1 MVVGL
6 GVTGQAV
13 ARFLDARGAMLTL
26 TDRRTDITSEAL
38 PHATLRLG
46 AENPAWLGD
55 AELVVTSPG
64 VPRDSIL
71 LRAAVA
77 ARVPV
82 VSEIELA
89 ARFLTAPIVAIT
101 GTNGKSTV
109 TVMLG
114 GIFRRAGM
122 KTFVGGNL
130 GTPLLDAVGRE
141 LDVAVVEVSSFQL
154 EWVES
159 FKPRVGIYL
168 NLTDDH
174 FDRYRD
180 LDDYGDAKARMFAK
194 QDGADWAILNRD
206 DPRVWRLARELEIQ
220 RPGLRPRLGHRSRN
234 LARRQHAD
242 VRRRPPAR
250 AY

>member
-13 ARFLDARGAMLTL
+13 ARFLGARGAILTL
-26 TDRRTDITSEAL
+26 TDRRADIALEAM
-38 PHATLRLG
+38 PHAALRLG
-46 AENPAWLGD
+46 AENPAWLTD

-71 LRAAVA
+71 LRAAVD

-89 ARFLTAPIVAIT
+89 ARFLSAPIVAIT

-114 GIFRRAGM
+114 EIFKRAGM

-159 FKPRVGIYL
+159 FSRG
-168 NLTDDH
+168 
-174 FDRYRD
+174 
-180 LDDYGDAKARMFAK
+180 
-194 QDGADWAILNRD
+194 
-206 DPRVWRLARELEIQ
+206 LEFI
-220 RPGLRPRLGHRSRN
+220 
-234 LARRQHAD
+234 
-242 VRRRPPAR
+242 
-250 AY
+250 